1 MYVTE
6 ASLICLESG
15 LALLHKALSSINT
28 PMTFDPW
35 DKSMGLISGC
45 RLDCHL
51 QGPDTM
57 VINAALCA
65 CVCGEEEAHTQPSS
79 PCHYSL
85 VRTFT
90 HLFSRRL
97 LII

>member
-15 LALLHKALSSINT
+15 LALLHKALSPINT

-65 CVCGEEEAHTQPSS
+65 CVCVERKRLTHNPLLRVTTFSCVHS
-79 PCHYSL
+79 HIYFL
-85 VRTFT
+85 VGY
-90 HLFSRRL
+90 
-97 LII
+97 